1 MLLKQKPGV
10 TLLVSTPPRIVKKL
24 IKYDFVGDLT
34 WLGGSL
40 QMFAT
45 LWSTISSKVRS
56 EMPSA
61 GQGTP
66 NSLAKQGAAKLEP
79 PRGTLASRVPG
90 MDVSLATSATFP
102 GFSTAS
108 HSSTQPSMS
117 VSFMAPGM
125 ITNALHLPFDSLG
138 LIICEPKFL
147 ARPEFLSPGQ
157 NFGLKF
163 RPGDRISG
171 LARNFGSQMNSP

>member
-1 MLLKQKPGV
+1 MLLKQKPGI
-10 TLLVSTPPRIVKKL
+10 TLLVSTPPRIVKKRK
-24 IKYDFVGDLT
+24 IRFCRWPDVP
-34 WLGGSL
+34 GGSL

-66 NSLAKQGAAKLEP
+66 NSLAKQGAAKLGP
-79 PRGTLASRVPG
+79 PRATLASRVPG
-90 MDVSLATSATFP
+90 VDVSLATSATFP

-125 ITNALHLPFDSLG
+125 ITNALHLPFDSFSFSRLFKAG
-138 LIICEPKFL
+138 FL
-147 ARPEFLSPGQ
+147 TPAVKK
-157 NFGLKF
+157 N
-163 RPGDRISG
+163 
-171 LARNFGSQMNSP
+171 

>member
-56 EMPSA
+56 EMPGA

-66 NSLAKQGAAKLEP
+66 NFPEKQGAAKLEP
-79 PRGTLASRVPG
+79 PRATLASRVPG
-90 MDVSLATSATFP
+90 VDVSLATSATFP

-108 HSSTQPSMS
+108 HSSTQPSTS
-117 VSFMAPGM
+117 GSFTAPGM
-125 ITNALHLPFDSLG
+125 ITNALHLLFDS
-138 LIICEPKFL
+138 
-147 ARPEFLSPGQ
+147 
-157 NFGLKF
+157 FGRLFFFQKWSIDSNWLWRGRCLF
-163 RPGDRISG
+163 RR
-171 LARNFGSQMNSP
+171 FH